1 MPRLTHPTRA
11 LRKKKMA
18 TRFRRRRGRRP
29 RRPRVIEGPIDYK
42 DISLLRTF
50 LNVRWALKPRRQ
62 TRLSRSDHAHIV
74 LAVKR
79 ARILA
84 LLPYHQHHEA
94 YGLNFLPRR

>member
-1 MPRLTHPTRA
+1 MPRITHPTRA

-18 TRFRRRRGRRP
+18 QRFRSRRGRKPQRP
-29 RRPRVIEGPIDYK
+29 RLIEEPIDYK
-42 DISLLRTF
+42 NIALLRTF
-50 LNVRWALKPRRQ
+50 LNLRWALKPRRQ
-62 TRLSRSDHAHIV
+62 TRLSRSQHAEVV

-79 ARILA
+79 ARSLA